1 MYYITFDGEH
11 KLPAGENLA
20 FATELFERS
29 VRNGDW
35 QPALVDDEGVVLIA
49 WDSGNGW
56 DEGEGYIVLIGPKV
70 DREWNREF
78 RDYPDRIAEEHDYKF
93 GEWRL

>member
-1 MYYITFDGEH
+1 MYYISFDGEH

-35 QPALVDDEGVVLIA
+35 CPALVDDEGVVLIS
-49 WDSGNGW
+49 WDNSNYEW
-56 DEGEGYIVLIGPKV
+56 SELRVIGPQF
-70 DREWNREF
+70 DEEWYRHHEGT
-78 RDYPDRIAEEHDYKF
+78 DRIAEEHDYKF